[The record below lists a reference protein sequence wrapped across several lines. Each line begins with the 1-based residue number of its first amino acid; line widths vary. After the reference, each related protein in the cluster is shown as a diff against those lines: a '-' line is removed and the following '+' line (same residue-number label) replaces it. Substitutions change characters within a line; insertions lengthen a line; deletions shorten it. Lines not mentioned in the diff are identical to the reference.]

1 MSLLEKIIFLADGI
15 EEGRVFDGVE
25 EIRKAAFEDLDR
37 AMLISLEMTR
47 EKIENNGAYL
57 HPYTADAIAFFRDAV
72 KN

>member
-25 EIRKAAFEDLDR
+25 EIRRAAFEDIDL
-37 AMLISLEMTR
+37 AMLISLEKTK
-47 EKIENNGAYL
+47 EKVDKSGAYL
-57 HPYTADAIAFFRDAV
+57 HPYTAEAIAFFRDAV